1 MSTSE
6 RVEVEDDV
14 DVASEIDRLI
24 EECRISC
31 LWFLRPDYHPTTVTE
46 RLRLL
51 GEIERHGDRDAY
63 RRAATLRRWLSQH
76 SSVASAD

>member
-6 RVEVEDDV
+6 HVEVENDV
-14 DVASEIDRLI
+14 DVAAEVDRLI

-31 LWFLRPDYHPTTVTE
+31 LWFLRPDYHPMTNAD

-51 GEIERHGDRDAY
+51 GEIERHGDRDTY
-63 RRAATLRRWLSQH
+63 RRAATLRRWLSH
-76 SSVASAD
+76 DSSAASAD